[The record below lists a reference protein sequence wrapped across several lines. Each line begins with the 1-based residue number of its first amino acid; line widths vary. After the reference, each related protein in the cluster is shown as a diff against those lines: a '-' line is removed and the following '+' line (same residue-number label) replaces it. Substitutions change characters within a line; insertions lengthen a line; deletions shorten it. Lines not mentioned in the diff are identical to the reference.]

1 MGFDV
6 VVVGAGPAGSTAALE
21 LSRKGIRVLLLEEHA
36 QVGVPVYC
44 AGLVTPRA
52 LEAAGGTPAL
62 VLNQIKGALI
72 HSPTGRVLTLGGDKV
87 RALVIDRSGLD
98 QALAQKAQERG
109 ATLGLETRVAGL
121 ERVNGH
127 VRLHLQRGERW
138 SYLDTQLVIG
148 ADGSRSVIAGRDRAT
163 RRHSVVTAIGAEVET
178 GGLDEEFAYV
188 YLGRD
193 VAPNWFGWLIPV
205 DSRHARIGVGTTE
218 RGRDLRHLLG
228 TFLSTREPL
237 RGARILRLYSG
248 SIPLT
253 PLRRFYSDNVMLV
266 GDAAGQVK
274 PTSGGGIYTGVTAAK
289 LCARSAGEA
298 LSRGDFTER
307 TLSKYQHDW
316 NALLGA
322 EMTLERYVRRLFVS
336 LQRRLPG
343 RAVLPASQLRPR
355 CKHPAPPPGKPLAQA
370 GVAGAQVEALLASA
384 QLQTLL
390 GLFLVPLSHASIHP
404 QTNGEPERLHLTA
417 KARVRLPP
425 LCGFR

>member
-6 VVVGAGPAGSTAALE
+6 VVVGAGPAGSTVALE
-21 LSRKGIRVLLLEEHA
+21 LSRKGIRALLLEEHA
-36 QVGVPVYC
+36 QVGVPVQC

-52 LEAAGGTPAL
+52 FEMAGGTPAL
-62 VLNQIKGALI
+62 ALNRIKGARI
-72 HSPTGRVLTLGGDKV
+72 HSPTGRVLTLGGDRV

-98 QALAQKAQERG
+98 QALVQKAQEKG
-109 ATLGLETRVAGL
+109 ATLSLGTRVVGL
-121 ERVNGH
+121 ERLDGH

-138 SYLDTQLVIG
+138 SYLDTRLVIG
-148 ADGSRSVIAGRDRAT
+148 ADGSRSVIAGCDRAGGQ
-163 RRHSVVTAIGAEVET
+163 HNVVTAIGAEVET
-178 GGLDEEFAYV
+178 SGLDEEFAHV
-188 YLGRD
+188 YLGQD

-218 RGRDLRHLLG
+218 RGRDLQRLLA

-274 PTSGGGIYTGVTAAK
+274 PTSGGGIYTGVIAAR

-307 TLSKYQHDW
+307 TLSKYQDDW
-316 NALLGA
+316 NALFEP

-336 LQRRLPG
+336 LQRRETDALMDAFQRRECQELISHYG
-343 RAVLPASQLRPR
+343 DIDLQSGLFSQLLNFGLVACTLRHLPVSLWPKLAWLTLRWKLYRLRHSRRP
-355 CKHPAPPPGKPLAQA
+355 
-370 GVAGAQVEALLASA
+370 
-384 QLQTLL
+384 
-390 GLFLVPLSHASIHP
+390 F
-404 QTNGEPERLHLTA
+404 
-417 KARVRLPP
+417 
-425 LCGFR
+425 